1 MNRLLV
7 AGVVVMVTTVLLA
20 GAWTPGYDLR
30 SDTVS
35 RLASPGQPY
44 AAAVRAA
51 IVVDGLLIVAAAR
64 RIGVQRRLIGVSG
77 VATVVAG
84 IAPKDRPHVD
94 ATLVSQLHVGAAVC
108 SQAALVVAMLMV
120 AWLGAHVAE
129 RRASALAG
137 TVTIAAAAIFPFT
150 WGSMIYGLLERLLL
164 VVPATWLIAVSS
176 GGRYRGRGSST
187 GSSWSGRGS
196 GCGVPCTARGL
207 RLPTW

>member
-7 AGVVVMVTTVLLA
+7 AGAVVMAVTVLVA

-44 AAAVRAA
+44 AAAVRMA

-64 RIGVQRRLIGVSG
+64 RIGAQRGLVVLSG

-84 IAPKDRPHVD
+84 IAPKDPPHVD
-94 ATLVSQLHVGAAVC
+94 ATMASRLHVGAAVC
-108 SQAALVVAMLMV
+108 SQAALIAAMWMV
-120 AWLGAHVAE
+120 ARRGRHAGE

-137 TVTIAAAAIFPFT
+137 TVAIAAAVIFPFT

-164 VVPATWLIAVSS
+164 LVPATWLIAITRPARAPALV
-176 GGRYRGRGSST
+176 GG
-187 GSSWSGRGS
+187 
-196 GCGVPCTARGL
+196 VA
-207 RLPTW
+207 